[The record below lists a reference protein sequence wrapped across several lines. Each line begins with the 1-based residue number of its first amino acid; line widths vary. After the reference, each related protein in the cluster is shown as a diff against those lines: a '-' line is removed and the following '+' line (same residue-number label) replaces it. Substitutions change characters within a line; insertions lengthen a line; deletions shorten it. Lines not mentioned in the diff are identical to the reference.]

1 MTMSLWLPALA
12 GRQALKPLLI
22 LAAIAPVAGDT
33 GQDCQEAQ
41 ALARQTYEQRRYDQ
55 SALYF
60 ARAVTACGATAPL
73 LLALGQA
80 HLLAQHPADAIAAL
94 DRIPVDDADYLQV
107 LKVKA
112 KALYLL
118 RRDPEAEA
126 VLKRAAARAPTDAEI
141 PYDLGRIYYQQGRH
155 KEAAESLRRA
165 TELDARAYKAW
176 DGLGLATEALGD
188 VAQAQQHYLK
198 ALALVHKDHP
208 RYDVVYANFADL
220 LIKLGNYQ
228 RAFDLAAEAAQ
239 RNPAEARN
247 FFLAG
252 KALVQAGRSDLSLRW
267 FEQAIALNAD
277 YPEPHYLLWQAYRKL
292 GREADAERAMKS
304 FQAASARAPK
314 ERR

>member
-1 MTMSLWLPALA
+1 MVVLA
-12 GRQALKPLLI
+12 
-22 LAAIAPVAGDT
+22 V
-33 GQDCQEAQ
+33 GQGCQEEQ
-41 ALARQTYEQRRYDQ
+41 ALARRAYEERRYDQ
-55 SALYF
+55 AALYF
-60 ARAVTACGATAPL
+60 ARAVTDCGPSAPL

-80 HLLAQHPADAIAAL
+80 HLLARHPADAVTVL
-94 DRIPVDDADYLQV
+94 DQIPIEDPDYLPA

-118 RRDPEAEA
+118 RRDPDAEDT
-126 VLKRAAARAPTDAEI
+126 LKRAAARAPTDAEV

-155 KEAAESLRRA
+155 KEAADLLRRA
-165 TELDARAYKAW
+165 TELDPGAYKAW
-176 DGLGLATEALGD
+176 DNLGLASEALGD

-228 RAFDLAAEAAQ
+228 RAFDLAVEAAQ
-239 RNPAEARN
+239 RNPDEARN

-252 KALVQAGRSDLSLRW
+252 KALVQLGRSDLGVRW

-277 YPEPHYLLWQAYRKL
+277 YPEPHYLLSQAYRTL
-292 GREADAERAMKS
+292 GRDADAERTLKS
-304 FQAASARAPK
+304 FQAAAARAPR

>member
-1 MTMSLWLPALA
+1 VTFPVVAVVLALVPGEA
-12 GRQALKPLLI
+12 
-22 LAAIAPVAGDT
+22 
-33 GQDCQEAQ
+33 GQDCREAQ
-41 ALARQTYEQRRYDQ
+41 ALARQSYEERHFDQ

-60 ARAVTACGATAPL
+60 AAAITACGANSQL

-80 HLLAQHPADAIAAL
+80 HLLAQRPADALTTL
-94 DRIPVDDADYLQV
+94 DRIPPSDSEYPAA

-118 RRDPEAEA
+118 HRDAEA
-126 VLKRAAARAPTDAEI
+126 VDSLKLAASRTPLDAEI
-141 PYDLGRIYYQQGRH
+141 PYDLGRIYYQLGRH
-155 KEAAESLRRA
+155 ADAAAAFRQA
-165 TELDARAYKAW
+165 TTLDAGSYKAW
-176 DGLGLATEALGD
+176 DNLGLATEALGD

-220 LIKLGNYQ
+220 LIKQGDYPH
-228 RAFDLAAEAAQ
+228 AFDLAVEAAQ
-239 RNPAEARN
+239 RNPDEPRN

-252 KALVQAGRSDLSLRW
+252 KALVQLGRDDVSVKWL
-267 FEQAIALNAD
+267 EQAAALNPD
-277 YPEPHYLLWQAYRKL
+277 YPEPLYVLAQVYRRL
-292 GREADAERAMKS
+292 GRTADAGRVLKA